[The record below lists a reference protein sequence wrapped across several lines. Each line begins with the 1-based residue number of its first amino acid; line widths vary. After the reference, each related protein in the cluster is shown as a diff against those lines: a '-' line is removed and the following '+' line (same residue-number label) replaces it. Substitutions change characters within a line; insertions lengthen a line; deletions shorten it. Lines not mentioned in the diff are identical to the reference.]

1 MAKILQFLQKKL
13 SSSVTPHIALSLLL
27 LMPTVALADGSKPD
41 DPPPQ
46 TTGTSGG
53 SRGCETQTETA
64 LSSIPALILL
74 APTQRFGQTTATH
87 PTFAWFMRDS
97 GSWQMEFR
105 IYEYD
110 PTTQQSKLIEE
121 IKDEQFKSSPGIMA
135 LSLSSSK
142 LSIGKKYL
150 WQVELV
156 CDSNRPSSN
165 PFAMAALEVVPVP
178 PELKTKLPHTH
189 DKFGRATLYSQANL
203 WYDVLG
209 TVLAAADEPR
219 LRALKFSLLEQ
230 VAAGAETAV
239 KEQAKIQLKNSA
251 IHQLQR

>member
-1 MAKILQFLQKKL
+1 MAQILRFLQKRL
-13 SSSVTPHIALSLLL
+13 RSSVAPHIALSLLL

-53 SRGCETQTETA
+53 SRGCETQSETS

-74 APTQRFGQTTATH
+74 APTQRFGQTVATH
-87 PTFAWFMRDS
+87 PTFAWFIRDS

-110 PTTQQSKLIEE
+110 TTTQQSKLIKE
-121 IKDEQFKSSPGIMA
+121 IKDEKFRSLPGIMA

-142 LSIGKKYL
+142 LSVGKKYL

-165 PFAMAALEVVPVP
+165 PFAMAAIEVVPVP
-178 PELKTKLPHTH
+178 PELKTKLPQTH
-189 DKFGRATLYSQANL
+189 DKLGRATLYSQANL
-203 WYDVLG
+203 WYDILG
-209 TVLAAADEPR
+209 TVLASADESR
-219 LRALKFSLLEQ
+219 LTDMKFSLLEQ

-239 KEQAKIQLKNSA
+239 KEQAKVELKNSA
-251 IHQLQR
+251 VYQLQR